1 MNKQYLA
8 SLKLLLLV
16 AAILGIA
23 KFWLDLPL
31 GFGIVIVLGT
41 VAYTIYKDVQA
52 ARSLKQQN

>member
-1 MNKQYLA
+1 MNPHYLA

-16 AAILGIA
+16 VTILGIA

-31 GFGIVIVLGT
+31 GFGIVIFLGT

-52 ARSLKQQN
+52 ARSLQ